1 MCVVL
6 PRLISVLGDWAMT
19 PSPATNIGFAALVI
33 SLIWLTQES
42 NQDSLAR
49 TIGVK
54 QTLMGLNETAVSSL
68 HLGILNICT
77 WSIFLTLLMSTVK
90 SS

>member
-6 PRLISVLGDWAMT
+6 PRLTMVFGACAMT

-33 SLIWLTQES
+33 SLIWPTQES

-54 QTLMGLNETAVSSL
+54 QTLVGLNDHKL
-68 HLGILNICT
+68 FH
-77 WSIFLTLLMSTVK
+77 IFI
-90 SS
+90 